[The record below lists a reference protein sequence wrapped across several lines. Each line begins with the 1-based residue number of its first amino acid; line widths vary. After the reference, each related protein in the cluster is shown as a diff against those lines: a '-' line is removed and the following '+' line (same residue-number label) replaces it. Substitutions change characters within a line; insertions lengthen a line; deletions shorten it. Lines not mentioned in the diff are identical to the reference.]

1 MLTLL
6 VEVYSIQL
14 ALDYLNTTLHFLVGQ
29 EWLVSVLKFLMK
41 GMQEMAE
48 ELLFT
53 GQNIFQK
60 INL

>member
-14 ALDYLNTTLHFLVGQ
+14 ALDYLNTTPHFLVGQ
-29 EWLVSVLKFLMK
+29 EWLVSVLKFSMK

-48 ELLFT
+48 ELQFT